1 MHVAGMDCA
10 DEAALIRRA
19 LNRPGITALN
29 FDLVGR
35 RVDVTYDPSIVPASA
50 ILAEVADTGLV
61 AHTHDAG
68 DVVGDDH
75 HHHHHHHD
83 TAKWWAAASLACFAA
98 GWIIDGAAAE
108 TWSEA
113 LFGHSAE
120 PGHSHQGPAVV
131 AYALSAVTGLAPM
144 IPRAIASLRHL
155 HLDMHVLVCLS
166 AIGAAAI
173 GQWAEAAA
181 VHSCSRWRT

>member
-50 ILAEVADTGLV
+50 ILAAVADTGLV

-108 TWSEA
+108 TWSVRSSVTVRNPA
-113 LFGHSAE
+113 TRTRGRRWSRTPCRPS
-120 PGHSHQGPAVV
+120 PG
-131 AYALSAVTGLAPM
+131 
-144 IPRAIASLRHL
+144 
-155 HLDMHVLVCLS
+155 
-166 AIGAAAI
+166 
-173 GQWAEAAA
+173 
-181 VHSCSRWRT
+181 WRP